1 MLFRHPGADQREA
14 LECDDSFRFSPLR
27 KVLILVLTL
36 GLGFASEW
44 ARPPIADQREA
55 WAATDHAVYLG
66 WKLWKSLRLARC
78 ISRAAS
84 VSDWV
89 WTR

>member
-1 MLFRHPGADQREA
+1 MLFRSPEPDQREA
-14 LECDDSFRFSPLR
+14 HEAASLLFFTSEEGFDFGFGFDLR
-27 KVLILVLTL
+27 GRT
-36 GLGFASEW
+36 
-44 ARPPIADQREA
+44 RPPILDQREA
-55 WAATDHAVYLG
+55 RAATDHAVYLG

-89 WTR
+89 WAS